1 MNISKSLLFAAAL
14 LLAAPT
20 AVSAQKPIERK
31 TTSRQTVQKDSH
43 PGKKMCKAI
52 AKSTGERCK
61 KWAMENEDY
70 CKSHIW
76 IAHPEL
82 RCKAFTQKGKRC
94 CNVIVSNGYCNV
106 HKNKHH

>member
-1 MNISKSLLFAAAL
+1 MNISKSLFFAAAL

-20 AVSAQKPIERK
+20 AVSAQKPIERN

-43 PGKKMCKAI
+43 PGKKICKAI
-52 AKSTGERCK
+52 ANSTGERCK

-70 CKSHIW
+70 CDSHIVLY
-76 IAHPEL
+76 HSEL
-82 RCKAFTQKGKRC
+82 RCKAKTKKGKQC
-94 CNVIVSNGYCNV
+94 LNKAVSNGYCNV